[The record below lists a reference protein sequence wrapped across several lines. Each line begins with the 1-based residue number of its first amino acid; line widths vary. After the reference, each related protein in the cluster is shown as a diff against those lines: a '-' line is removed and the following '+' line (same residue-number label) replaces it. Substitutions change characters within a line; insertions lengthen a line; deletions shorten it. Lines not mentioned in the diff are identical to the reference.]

1 MKGTLRIELRV
12 RDYDL
17 WRRAFE
23 QDAGGRQRSGAR
35 RYRIFRGVDEPNSVM
50 LDLDFD
56 STEQAQGFLEFM
68 RTEVW
73 PSPEKAPAKVG
84 TAQTRIIEMV
94 ESVEY

>member
-1 MKGTLRIELRV
+1 
-12 RDYDL
+12 
-17 WRRAFE
+17 
-23 QDAGGRQRSGAR
+23 
-35 RYRIFRGVDEPNSVM
+35 M

-56 STEQAQGFLEFM
+56 STEQAEGFLEIM

-84 TAQTRIIEMV
+84 TPQTRIVELV